1 LEALRIGRQVTGGST
16 AKVTTQ
22 HGLIYG
28 DLAGR
33 RGAAAAAVY
42 ADSNR
47 AALEWIAAQVDGRA
61 IDCDFERRS
70 AYVYTTDAAR
80 VGDLEREAAAAEAA
94 GLTARVVRE
103 VGLPFRVEA
112 ALEFPD
118 QAQFHP
124 VKYLDG

>member
-1 LEALRIGRQVTGGST
+1 
-16 AKVTTQ
+16 
-22 HGLIYG
+22 
-28 DLAGR
+28 
-33 RGAAAAAVY
+33 
-42 ADSNR
+42 
-47 AALEWIAAQVDGRA
+47 
-61 IDCDFERRS
+61 CDFERRS

-124 VKYLDG
+124 VKYLDGLAAELIERGARIFEGTRVRDVDHGRPCTLSTANGRVLADDVIVASHMPFLDRGGFFGRAFP